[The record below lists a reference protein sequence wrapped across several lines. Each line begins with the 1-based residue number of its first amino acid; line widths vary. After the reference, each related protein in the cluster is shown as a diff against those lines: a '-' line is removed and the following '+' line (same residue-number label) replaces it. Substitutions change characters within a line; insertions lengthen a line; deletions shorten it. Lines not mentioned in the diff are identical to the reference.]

1 MSYLS
6 ETCMSTACLRLS
18 IEPIPEGSWL
28 ASLANLLPPWQ
39 WDRVRRSVYQRAGY
53 RCQLCGREGMLH
65 CHEVW
70 QYNEETGIQWLRG
83 FAALCRDCHDV
94 KHILFNRDAARHKE
108 LMRHFIAVSRIT
120 REEAEA
126 YVEAARQQQQ
136 KYDQRHWAINFGEYN
151 CWMPALA
158 DKQQRQRH
166 ARFLRPHSKATYN
179 PDSNFYAD
187 YF

>member
-6 ETCMSTACLRLS
+6 ETCVSTACLRLS

-28 ASLANLLPPWQ
+28 ASLANLLPPGQ
-39 WDRVRRSVYQRAGY
+39 WDRIRRSVYQRASY
-53 RCQLCGREGMLH
+53 RCQLCGKEGMLH

-94 KHILFNRDAARHKE
+94 KHILFNRDIARHKE
-108 LMRHFIAVSRIT
+108 LINHFIAVNRISP
-120 REEAEA
+120 EEAEA
-126 YVEAARQQQQ
+126 YLEAARQQQRFDR
-136 KYDQRHWAINFGEYN
+136 KDWKVNYGDYN

-158 DKQQRQRH
+158 GKQQRRDYTG
-166 ARFLRPHSKATYN
+166 FLRPHSKSSDS
-179 PDSNFYAD
+179 PDINLDAG